1 MQDPT
6 DFMATIRTIAGSRG
20 VYRPEAYVFVLEA
33 LEKVMTDLGERR
45 HVSGADLLDGIKQL
59 GRERYGLMATDVFA
73 VWGVNATLDFG
84 RIVFHL
90 VEEGLLSKRD
100 EDSLGDFIDRYDFH
114 QVFELD
120 YFQGKA

>member
-33 LEKVMTDLGERR
+33 LEEVMTDLGERR

-73 VWGVNATLDFG
+73 VWGVSATLDFG

-90 VEEGLLSKRD
+90 VKKG
-100 EDSLGDFIDRYDFH
+100 Y
-114 QVFELD
+114 
-120 YFQGKA
+120 

>member
-1 MQDPT
+1 MQHPT
-6 DFMATIRTIAGSRG
+6 DIMATIRVIAAERG
-20 VYRPEAYVFVLEA
+20 VYRPEAYIFVLEA
-33 LEKVMTDLGERR
+33 LQKVMDDAGERR
-45 HVSGADLLDGIKQL
+45 HVSGGDLLDGIKQL

-73 VWGVNATLDFG
+73 AWGVNATLDFG

-90 VEEGLLSKRD
+90 VEEKLLSKRD